1 MNNPKTKQV
10 GLALLFASLTV
21 ASTSAYADGY
31 ENVPAGSRTAAMGGA
46 GIAAGWDSAMPLL
59 NPAGLA
65 LIPNSVAS
73 LSASLYQTSVVSIEN
88 YVADGNTIPSRWGD
102 LRLTE
107 PGVESVEFG
116 SFPSGLAYFYHVG
129 SSELPMTLAASLSV
143 PRHINRRFI
152 LNTEFSGDP
161 NGQAFGVSVSD
172 NITTIVFEEQYVAA
186 LSWAMALKNLRVG
199 ASLLT
204 SYTTYARSSDR
215 SQLTALGTANF
226 LRELVKEATFIDSFD
241 VGAIAG
247 VQYRATDWLGLGLS
261 VRTPSFHV
269 HGTLDKSV
277 DYTRIESGA
286 EPLIMVD
293 QLIGKSDTARGFPM
307 KIGAGV
313 TIHGDSWSLALDGQ
327 YFRPRQNEFR
337 LVGTSINSSIGGQD
351 AATDR
356 TSQVDASPKRVNVFN
371 FALGFE
377 YALTD
382 SNWLRAGV
390 FSEGTADQQADIAV
404 QNLPRVSPEFLFTFP
419 IDRYGASLGLGTKLG
434 PIDTTVGVRTTFGRG
449 GTPRYAPEKIFFGNS
464 ERFLDTTPATVIDT
478 VVFISAA
485 VDVSVETQKV
495 KVRTTPTEGTPI
507 EVTIEKEAPTEEKP
521 SSKTEES
528 SQPQSSSDA
537 PKGEQS

>member
-1 MNNPKTKQV
+1 MTNPKNLRL
-10 GLALLFASLTV
+10 GMMFLMASIIFDR
-21 ASTSAYADGY
+21 SSAIADGY

-73 LSASLYQTSVVSIEN
+73 LSASLYQTSLVSIEK
-88 YVADGNTIPSRWGD
+88 YVADGSTIPSRWGD
-102 LRLTE
+102 LRVSE

-116 SFPSGLAYFYHVG
+116 SFPSGLAYFYHLG
-129 SSELPMTLAASLSV
+129 SSDLPMTLAASLSV

-152 LNTEFSGDP
+152 LNTEFSGDSQ
-161 NGQAFGVSVSD
+161 GQAFGVSISD
-172 NITTIVFEEQYVAA
+172 NITTIVLEEQYVAA
-186 LSWAMALKNLRVG
+186 LSWAMALKNLRIG

-226 LRELVKEATFIDSFD
+226 LRELLKEATFIDSFD

-247 VQYRATDWLGLGLS
+247 VQYRVTDWLGLGLS
-261 VRTPSFHV
+261 VRTPSFHI
-269 HGTLDKSV
+269 HGTLEQST

-286 EPLIMVD
+286 EPLVMVD
-293 QLIGKSDTARGFPM
+293 QLLGKPETARGFPL
-307 KIGAGV
+307 KIGAGF
-313 TIHGDSWSLALDGQ
+313 TIEGDSWSLAVDGQ
-327 YFRPRQNEFR
+327 YFRPRQNEIR

-351 AATDR
+351 ANTDR
-356 TSQVDASPKRVNVFN
+356 TSEIDASPKRVNVFN

-390 FSEGTADQQADIAV
+390 FSEGTAEEQADVSIKT
-404 QNLPRVSPEFLFTFP
+404 QPRVSPEFLFTFP

-434 PIDTTVGVRTTFGRG
+434 PIDTTIGVRTTFGKG
-449 GTPRYAPEKIFFGNS
+449 GTPRYAPEKIFFSNN
-464 ERFLDTTPATVIDT
+464 ERFLDTTQATVVDT
-478 VVFISAA
+478 VIFISAA
-485 VDVSVETQKV
+485 VDVSVEAQKV
-495 KVRTTPTEGTPI
+495 KIRSTPAEGTPVEISI
-507 EVTIEKEAPTEEKP
+507 EREAPGEGKSSSKAEEKAPTEIP
-521 SSKTEES
+521 
-528 SQPQSSSDA
+528 SDA
-537 PKGEQS
+537 TKGDQL

>member
-1 MNNPKTKQV
+1 MTNLKTLRI
-10 GLALLFASLTV
+10 GTIFLIASLIFD
-21 ASTSAYADGY
+21 SSSAIADGY

-73 LSASLYQTSVVSIEN
+73 LSASLIKPVWCPSKNTSLTGTP
-88 YVADGNTIPSRWGD
+88 YPVAGVIFEF
-102 LRLTE
+102 E

-116 SFPSGLAYFYHVG
+116 SFPSGLAYFYHLG
-129 SSELPMTLAASLSV
+129 SSDLPMTLAASLSV

-152 LNTEFSGDP
+152 LNTEFSGEP
-161 NGQAFGVSVSD
+161 QGQAFGVSISD
-172 NITTIVFEEQYVAA
+172 NITTIVLEEQYVAA
-186 LSWAMALKNLRVG
+186 LSWAMALKNLRIG

-226 LRELVKEATFIDSFD
+226 LRELLKEATFIDSFD

-261 VRTPSFHV
+261 VRTPSFHI
-269 HGTLDKSV
+269 HGTLDQST

-286 EPLIMVD
+286 EPLVMVD
-293 QLIGKSDTARGFPM
+293 QMLGKPETARGFPL
-307 KIGAGV
+307 KIGAGF
-313 TIHGDSWSLALDGQ
+313 TIEGDSWSLAVDGQ
-327 YFRPRQNEFR
+327 YFRPRQNEIR

-351 AATDR
+351 ADTDR
-356 TSQVDASPKRVNVFN
+356 TNEIDASPKRLNVFN
-371 FALGFE
+371 FAVGFE

-390 FSEGTADQQADIAV
+390 FSEGTAEEQADVSIKTR
-404 QNLPRVSPEFLFTFP
+404 PRVSPEFLFTFP

-434 PIDTTVGVRTTFGRG
+434 PIDTTIGVRTTFGKG
-449 GTPRYAPEKIFFGNS
+449 GTLAMLPRKYFS
-464 ERFLDTTPATVIDT
+464 ATM
-478 VVFISAA
+478 
-485 VDVSVETQKV
+485 
-495 KVRTTPTEGTPI
+495 
-507 EVTIEKEAPTEEKP
+507 
-521 SSKTEES
+521 
-528 SQPQSSSDA
+528 SDF
-537 PKGEQS
+537 